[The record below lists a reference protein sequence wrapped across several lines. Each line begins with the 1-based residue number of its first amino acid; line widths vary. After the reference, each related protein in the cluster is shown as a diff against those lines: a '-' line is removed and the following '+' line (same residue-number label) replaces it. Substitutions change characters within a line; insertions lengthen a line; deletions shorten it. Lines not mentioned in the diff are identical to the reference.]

1 MTVQHNEEKHEFYF
15 DTPEGRA
22 TLTYERDGDRLNFFH
37 TFVPPALR
45 DRGIA
50 EEIVKAGFAYV
61 AKNRLK
67 VIPSCP
73 YVARLVMKN
82 DDWKQWVAAQ

>member
-1 MTVQHNEEKHEFYF
+1 MNIQHDETKHEFYF
-15 DTPEGRA
+15 ETPEGRA

-45 DRGIA
+45 GRGIG
-50 EEIVKAGFAYV
+50 EEIVKAGFLYAG
-61 AKNRLK
+61 KNNLK

-82 DDWKQWVAAQ
+82 AEWKQWVASQ